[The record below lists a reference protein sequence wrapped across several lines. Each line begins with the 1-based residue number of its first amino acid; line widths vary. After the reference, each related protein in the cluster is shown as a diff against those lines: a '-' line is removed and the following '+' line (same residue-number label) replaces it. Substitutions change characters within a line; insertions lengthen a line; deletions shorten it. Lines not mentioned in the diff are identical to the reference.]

1 MAEVG
6 LLPFSYGTG
15 SGPQESYIGSR
26 RNRCVKCNP
35 SQARKAGLARSQ
47 SVRQNASGVCAPL
60 APVAVVGRKSLF
72 FYKVQA
78 FRSRARTNAGDADAP
93 NSLTGL
99 AQNIYPV

>member
-47 SVRQNASGVCAPL
+47 RVRQNASGVCAPL
-60 APVAVVGRKSLF
+60 APVAGVGRKSLF
-72 FYKVQA
+72 FYQVQP
-78 FRSRARTNAGDADAP
+78 FRSVATTTAGESDAP
-93 NSLTGL
+93 NSLPGL
-99 AQNIYPV
+99 SEKL